1 MFASKTTRGFYD
13 ATIHGDNM
21 PADAVVITTE
31 EHAALLEG
39 QSIGQVIFWGDD
51 GHPFLAD
58 PPTPTA
64 EQLQAQINTEARTY
78 LASTDWYV
86 IRWQENGTP
95 IPDDIATA
103 RTEARANVIE
113 V

>member
-1 MFASKTTRGFYD
+1 MIYYKSKTGEVYAYD
-13 ATIHGDNM
+13 QEQIDLG
-21 PADAVVITTE
+21 
-31 EHAALLEG
+31 
-39 QSIGQVIFWGDD
+39 
-51 GHPFLAD
+51 LAD
-58 PPTPTA
+58 DKVALTDAEAEAHKNPVPTA

-95 IPDDIATA
+95 IPEDISTA